1 MFDLD
6 IKRLSI
12 HEIKELVQ
20 FSTLEDLRVLLELI
34 KLDDRKGVRTLQRV
48 ILKRFED
55 EEARLKRRKVL
66 LEEERKLWAMG
77 YEFVGGLDEAGRG
90 PLAGPVVAACVV
102 FEPDTYIDGVND
114 SKRLTPAKRE
124 KYFEM
129 IMEKARIVG
138 IGRVDPKEIDSI
150 NILEATRTAMEHA
163 VSQCY
168 PDIDFLLVDAMDGN
182 FSVPYIPLIKGDSR
196 SHSIAAAS
204 IVAKVIRDREMDEW
218 HKKYPQYGFN
228 KHKGYGT
235 GSHIDV
241 IRQIGPCPIHR
252 RTFIHKL
259 ID

>member
-1 MFDLD
+1 MG
-6 IKRLSI
+6 
-12 HEIKELVQ
+12 HECI
-20 FSTLEDLRVLLELI
+20 
-34 KLDDRKGVRTLQRV
+34 
-48 ILKRFED
+48 
-55 EEARLKRRKVL
+55 
-66 LEEERKLWAMG
+66 
-77 YEFVGGLDEAGRG
+77 GGLDEAGRG

-102 FEPDTYIDGVND
+102 FEPYTYIDGVND

-124 KYFEM
+124 EYFEL
-129 IMEKARIVG
+129 IMKKAKTVG
-138 IGRVDPKEIDSI
+138 IGRVDPVEIDRI

-182 FSVPYIPLIKGDSR
+182 FTVPYIPLIKGDSR

-204 IVAKVIRDREMDEW
+204 IVAKVIRDREMAEW
-218 HKKYPQYGFN
+218 HREYPQYGFN

-235 GSHIDV
+235 GSHIDI

-252 RTFIHKL
+252 SSFIHKF

>member
-1 MFDLD
+1 M
-6 IKRLSI
+6 K
-12 HEIKELVQ
+12 K
-20 FSTLEDLRVLLELI
+20 
-34 KLDDRKGVRTLQRV
+34 
-48 ILKRFED
+48 
-55 EEARLKRRKVL
+55 
-66 LEEERKLWAMG
+66 
-77 YEFVGGLDEAGRG
+77 
-90 PLAGPVVAACVV
+90 
-102 FEPDTYIDGVND
+102 
-114 SKRLTPAKRE
+114 AKT
-124 KYFEM
+124 
-129 IMEKARIVG
+129 VG
-138 IGRVDPKEIDSI
+138 IGRVDPVEIDRI

-241 IRQIGPCPIHR
+241 IRQIGPCPIHSVPL
-252 RTFIHKL
+252 FIS
-259 ID
+259 